1 MIYFNWSINSFKE
14 ISTIIWL
21 IRWWRWVDRVPIWL
35 VTRRRPGT
43 KRRCLVHCV
52 GGPSHDCYI
61 QFSELSISR
70 TTSRWCKG
78 PSHDCHIQS
87 SVFFISHV
95 LFLGGVQDPHTTVT
109 QCEQYYYISRTLVF
123 GGEHLIVDP
132 HTTVKIWTVH
142 WISSA
147 AYCTLKTIS
156 HPTALSTHTY
166 SYAYRVHSIKMFYLC
181 IFFYVVTLWRRG
193 SQ

>member
-1 MIYFNWSINSFKE
+1 MIDKMMTVGWQGAHLTCHQTTTWDE
-14 ISTIIWL
+14 AE
-21 IRWWRWVDRVPIWL
+21 VPGAL
-35 VTRRRPGT
+35 RRRT
-43 KRRCLVHCV
+43 LTRLLHTV
-52 GGPSHDCYI
+52 
-61 QFSELSISR
+61 FSISISR

-166 SYAYRVHSIKMFYLC
+166 SYAYRVHSIKMFYWC
-181 IFFYVVTLWRRG
+181 IFFYIATLWRRG
-193 SQ
+193 SQKLLED